1 MSTLSNVIFEICTL
15 SLMTY
20 YVHEI
25 FRMLNVFARHSD
37 SKEKHVSLT
46 LIMLQK
52 ISKIPNCGTE
62 YAELLSR
69 GMSKNR
75 GEGHRILINYQVNE
89 KNFASAFTH

>member
-1 MSTLSNVIFEICTL
+1 MYTFLDDVL
-15 SLMTY
+15 
-20 YVHEI
+20 HEI
-25 FRMLNVFARHSD
+25 FRMLSFFFAKHSD

>member
-1 MSTLSNVIFEICTL
+1 MSTFLDDVL
-15 SLMTY
+15 
-20 YVHEI
+20 HEI
-25 FRMLNVFARHSD
+25 FRMLSFFARHSD